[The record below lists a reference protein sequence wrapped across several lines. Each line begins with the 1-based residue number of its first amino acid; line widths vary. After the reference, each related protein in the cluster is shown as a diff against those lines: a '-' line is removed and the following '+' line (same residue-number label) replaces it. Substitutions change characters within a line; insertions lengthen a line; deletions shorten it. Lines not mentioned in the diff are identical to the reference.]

1 MEEEV
6 GGGWLLRKVSGPV
19 LVILI
24 CLAGLQ
30 EGLSGRAVPGMYSE
44 KEMGAVSR
52 LCLSTVPRGQGV

>member
-6 GGGWLLRKVSGPV
+6 GGGWLLRKVLGPV

-44 KEMGAVSR
+44 
-52 LCLSTVPRGQGV
+52 